1 MDELSKLKQMWESSF
16 DGHHDTMDP
25 EKLLEMIR
33 NKSSGPVDK
42 LKKSLYIEIGT
53 ILLVIPLLVVV
64 MIKLPTLYFILN
76 TSVLIVLFS
85 AALMWYYYN
94 LRKITTLWNQSQQN
108 LRRSLESTLLLLHFF
123 RKTYFYLN
131 ILLFP
136 LGVYFGYVI
145 GFGLGSGGE
154 KVTSLLLL
162 ENVPYWTNV
171 MLWIAAGVLFF
182 GLFLLF
188 LRFYV
193 RRLYDVH
200 INKLYLIHRELIE
213 NEH

>member
-16 DGHHDTMDP
+16 DGHDDTVDSD
-25 EKLLEMIR
+25 KLLEMIR
-33 NKSSGPVDK
+33 SKSSGPVDK

-64 MIKLPTLYFILN
+64 MFKLPELYFVLN
-76 TSVLIVLFS
+76 TSVLFVLFTGS
-85 AALMWYYYN
+85 LLYYYYN
-94 LRKITTLWNQSQQN
+94 LRKITTLWNQSQDN
-108 LRRSLESTLLLLHFF
+108 MRRSLESTLLLLHFF

-145 GFGLGSGGE
+145 GFGLGSGGK

-162 ENVPYWTNV
+162 EHIPYWMNV
-171 MLWIAAGVLFF
+171 MLWITAGALFF

-193 RRLYDVH
+193 RKLYDVH
-200 INKLYLIHRELIE
+200 INKLELIHHELIE